1 MANPG
6 YVRSTDGDNADDGST
21 WALANASIAGAITDA
36 AAGDTIYVSD
46 AHNESI
52 TTNTTW
58 TFPGTN
64 AAPNLIIC
72 GDDAAEP
79 PTAVST
85 AGAISVNA
93 AASLT
98 FAGSFY
104 WYGGVISGGTSGA
117 SNILFGQS
125 NTQSRVVFEDVAF
138 RMRGGTTAVF
148 GLGSTSATTQ
158 HELELR
164 NCTIRGSS
172 ASHRILMNGG
182 SLVWRGGGIES
193 GGTAW
198 TALVSAFGS
207 TGRQAGRFVGE
218 SLNLSGLDATA
229 QIFPSSAN
237 GPFLAKLVHCK
248 LPASFTGT
256 LAGSAITTPGYRC
269 EAWNCDET
277 DTNYRLWIE
286 DYAGSIKSETTLVRT
301 GGASDGTTGISW
313 RMATS
318 ANAEYPTHILR
329 SPPIASEWIDSTGS
343 SKTVTVE
350 LLHDSATDLDD
361 DEVWIEVQYLGT
373 SGFPL
378 GVIGD
383 DAKADVLATPAAQA
397 TSSETWKT
405 TGMTN
410 PNTQKL
416 SVTFTPQEKGV
427 ALVTVCVAK
436 ASYTLYVDPLATVA

>member
-6 YVRSTDGDNADDGST
+6 YVRSTDGNNADDGST

-64 AAPNLIIC
+64 ASPNLVIC

-98 FAGSFY
+98 FGGSFF

-125 NTQSRVVFEDVAF
+125 STQSRVVFEDVAF

-148 GLGSTSATTQ
+148 GLGSTSTTTQ

-182 SLVWRGGGIES
+182 SFVWRGGGIES

-218 SLNLSGLDATA
+218 SLDLSGL
-229 QIFPSSAN
+229 
-237 GPFLAKLVHCK
+237 
-248 LPASFTGT
+248 
-256 LAGSAITTPGYRC
+256 
-269 EAWNCDET
+269 
-277 DTNYRLWIE
+277 
-286 DYAGSIKSETTLVRT
+286 
-301 GGASDGTTGISW
+301 
-313 RMATS
+313 
-318 ANAEYPTHILR
+318 
-329 SPPIASEWIDSTGS
+329 
-343 SKTVTVE
+343 
-350 LLHDSATDLDD
+350 
-361 DEVWIEVQYLGT
+361 
-373 SGFPL
+373 
-378 GVIGD
+378 
-383 DAKADVLATPAAQA
+383 
-397 TSSETWKT
+397 
-405 TGMTN
+405 
-410 PNTQKL
+410 
-416 SVTFTPQEKGV
+416 
-427 ALVTVCVAK
+427 
-436 ASYTLYVDPLATVA
+436 

>member
-1 MANPG
+1 MADI
-6 YVRSTDGDNADDGST
+6 YVRSTDGNNSDDGST
-21 WALANASIAGAITDA
+21 WALAKATVGGAVSAIS
-36 AAGDTIYVSD
+36 AGDTVFISD
-46 AHNESI
+46 AHNESLAS
-52 TTNTTW
+52 NTTW

-64 AAPNLIIC
+64 ASPNLIIC

-117 SNILFGQS
+117 SNINFGAS
-125 NTQSRVVFEDVAF
+125 VTQSRVVLEEVTF
-138 RMRGGTTAVF
+138 RLRGGTTAVLA
-148 GLGSTSATTQ
+148 LGNTTANFQ

-164 NCTIRGSS
+164 NCWVRGSS
-172 ASHRILMNGG
+172 ASHRIYVAGG
-182 SLVWRGGGIES
+182 SFVWRGGGIES

-198 TALVSAFGS
+198 TGLVSAFGS
-207 TGRQAGRFVGE
+207 SGRSPGRFLGE
-218 SLNLSGLDATA
+218 SLDLSGLGATA
-229 QIFPSSAN
+229 QIFPSSAA
-237 GPFLAKLVHCK
+237 GPFLAKLTHCK

-256 LAGSAITTPGYRC
+256 LSGSAITTPGYRC

-286 DYAGSIKSETTLVRT
+286 DYAGAIKSETTLVRT
-301 GGASDGTTGISW
+301 GGASDGTTTLAW

-318 ANAEYPTHILR
+318 ADAEYPTHVLR
-329 SPPIASEWIDSTGS
+329 SPPIASEWIDSTGG

-350 LLHDSATDLDD
+350 ILHDSATALDN

-373 SGFPL
+373 SGVPL
-378 GVIGD
+378 GVISD
-383 DAKADVLATPAAQA
+383 DCKADVLATPAAQ
-397 TSSETWKT
+397 TSSSETWTT
-405 TGMTN
+405 TGMSN
-410 PNTQKL
+410 PHKQKL

-427 ALVTVCVAK
+427 ALVTVCAAK
-436 ASYTLYVDPLATVA
+436 ASYTVYVDPLATVS

>member
-6 YVRSTDGDNADDGST
+6 YVRSTDGNNADDGST

-93 AASLT
+93 AGSLT
-98 FAGSFY
+98 FAGSLY

-117 SNILFGQS
+117 SNIVFG
-125 NTQSRVVFEDVAF
+125 NNVNQSRVVLEDVTL
-138 RMRGGTTAVF
+138 RLRGGTTATI
-148 GLGSTSATTQ
+148 GLGNTTANVQ

-164 NCTIRGSS
+164 NCLIRGSS
-172 ASHRILMNGG
+172 ASHRIAVTGG
-182 SLVWRGGGIES
+182 SFVWRGGGIES

-198 TALVSAFGS
+198 TGLVSAFGIS
-207 TGRQAGRFVGE
+207 GRQAGRFVGE
-218 SLNLSGLDATA
+218 SLDLSNLDATA
-229 QIFPSSAN
+229 QIFPSSAA
-237 GPFLAKLVHCK
+237 GPFLAKLMNCK
-248 LPASFTGT
+248 LPSSFTGT
-256 LAGSAITTPGYRC
+256 LAGSAITTPGYRA
-269 EAWNCDET
+269 EAWNVDET

-286 DYAGSIKSETTLVRT
+286 DYAGAIKSETTLVRT

-318 ANAEYPTHILR
+318 ADAEYPTHILR

-350 LLHDSATDLDD
+350 ILHDSATALDD

-383 DAKADVLATPAAQA
+383 DSKADVLATPAAQT
-397 TSSETWKT
+397 TSSETWTT

-410 PNTQKL
+410 PNKQKL
-416 SVTFTPQEKGV
+416 AVTFTPQEKGV